1 MEKWLLQV
9 QDVMLSS
16 VHDVIE
22 SAHEVGS
29 IGERRLLYRCADVW
43 AFSSIY
49 AVLITA
55 AAEAGSL
62 VD

>member
-1 MEKWLLQV
+1 
-9 QDVMLSS
+9 MLSS

-29 IGERRLLYRCADVW
+29 IGERRLLYRYADVW